1 MFKNPILYLIFW
13 IAPFLS
19 AIIASFIRSIGLGLF
34 VTVIL
39 IVSIMA
45 LYFYIKSFKIKTKEE
60 YIIIKKGRIIS
71 KSTLALKKDAQAIEE
86 IKTPLSNILKASTI
100 ILYIKGYK
108 LCLPLIEQEKAKEI
122 KDWLNKKKD
131 NTYV

>member
-45 LYFYIKSFKIKTKEE
+45 LYFYIKSFKIKT
-60 YIIIKKGRIIS
+60 
-71 KSTLALKKDAQAIEE
+71 
-86 IKTPLSNILKASTI
+86 PLSNILKASTI

-108 LCLPLIEQEKAKEI
+108 LCLPLIEQKKAKEI
-122 KDWLNKKKD
+122 KDWLNNKKD

>member
-100 ILYIKGYK
+100 IL
-108 LCLPLIEQEKAKEI
+108 
-122 KDWLNKKKD
+122 
-131 NTYV
+131 